1 MAGLLA
7 VILAVTLIFVFVVRR
22 KTKSKPKPENAETG
36 FKEQDLESPED
47 VPEVTDEVLPE
58 LETGP
63 KPNPPPPIEPRL
75 PDHIVLQKDDNLKNK
90 LKELASQ
97 PEVLTREYSVLKQ
110 FVHEHIKKEVTVA
123 RLPANKIHNRY
134 TDNGREIIIIF

>member
-1 MAGLLA
+1 M
-7 VILAVTLIFVFVVRR
+7 
-22 KTKSKPKPENAETG
+22 
-36 FKEQDLESPED
+36 
-47 VPEVTDEVLPE
+47 
-58 LETGP
+58 
-63 KPNPPPPIEPRL
+63 
-75 PDHIVLQKDDNLKNK
+75 QKDDNLKNK